1 MVHIILLV
9 SSESGILLFFSPAF
23 SSISVCRVCFSVF
36 PDVCIWQ
43 TFPIFFFF
51 FFWCDFSFQTIC
63 WRGLESTQW
72 LQEETRSPPLKTLQE
87 VKQRSPTVSSV
98 LSFLWWDFCHF
109 YWLDLTVHT
118 AKILFLLTC
127 WYSVKAYWM
136 ESEGLYSFCLPTQL
150 FSSLL
155 SPSYNTT

>member
-1 MVHIILLV
+1 M
-9 SSESGILLFFSPAF
+9 
-23 SSISVCRVCFSVF
+23 RVAYSCFSVLPSPASQF
-36 PDVCIWQ
+36 AGYVFLSSLMSVFDRLFQ
-43 TFPIFFFF
+43 FF

-118 AKILFLLTC
+118 AKILFFLTC

-136 ESEGLYSFCLPTQL
+136 ESEGLYSFRLPTQL

-155 SPSYNTT
+155 SPSNSTT